1 MSLIGFYKR
10 RNPYGYKNM
19 KILPQM
25 HLESSTGGISIIIA
39 SWFGLRLDKNLPKKR
54 RGKVLNS
61 IFMGQWIVQ

>member
-1 MSLIGFYKR
+1 
-10 RNPYGYKNM
+10 M